1 VTGTLMDYA
10 IPRADEVP
18 PVLIEKT
25 CTPSPRNPLGAKGVG
40 EAGCIGM
47 PPAVVN
53 AAVDALAPW
62 GITHLDMPLT
72 PARLWS
78 AIRAARP

>member
-1 VTGTLMDYA
+1 MEYA

-18 PVLIEKT
+18 PVIIEKT

-47 PPAVVN
+47 PPALVN
-53 AAVDALAPW
+53 AVVDALTPF

-72 PARLWS
+72 PSRLWKALS
-78 AIRAARP
+78 AASLNAAT